1 VSPAPAEEPLERRAI
16 ISGIGQS
23 DIGRRLGRSDLDLT
37 VEAAEVA
44 IADAGLTR
52 DDIDGLSTYP
62 GMGAGT
68 GGFAG
73 PTSPEVQDAMGL
85 SLNWHDGGGE
95 GAGQMRAV
103 ISAALAVAAGLARH
117 VLVYRTVTEG
127 SAQGAGGRQGIGG
140 PGGGGGGG
148 GGAGVPRFGGFMQWS
163 LPFGAVSAAN
173 WLAMVAT
180 RRMHEFGLTREQLGA
195 IPINNR
201 ANAGLNPKAIYRDPM
216 TMEDYLA
223 ARMITTPLC
232 LFDCDA
238 PCDGATVVIVSH
250 RSFAPDLDH
259 PAVHINAVGTALRG
273 RPSWDQFDDMTT
285 MAARDAG
292 ASMWERTEL
301 RPSDVDTA
309 QLYDGFS
316 ILTITWLEALG
327 FCGRGESGPFVEGGA
342 NIARDGLL
350 PLNTAGGQLSGG
362 RLHGFGLIHEACVQ
376 LRGDGGPRQVV
387 RPGGRPVEV
396 AAVANGGGPIAGTM
410 LLTRGVR

>member
-1 VSPAPAEEPLERRAI
+1 VSPAAEEPLERRAI

-37 VEAAEVA
+37 IEAAEVA

-127 SAQGAGGRQGIGG
+127 SAQGTGGRQGIGG
-140 PGGGGGGG
+140 AGEGGGGGG
-148 GGAGVPRFGGFMQWS
+148 VPRFGSFMQWS

-195 IPINNR
+195 VPINNR

>member
-1 VSPAPAEEPLERRAI
+1 MSPAVTGEPLERRAV

-23 DIGRRLGRSDLDLT
+23 DVGRRLGRSELDLT
-37 VEAAEVA
+37 VEAGLAA
-44 IADAGLTR
+44 IADAGLKR
-52 DDIDGLSTYP
+52 EDIDGLSTYP

-103 ISAALAVAAGLARH
+103 ISASLAVAAGLARH

-127 SAQGAGGRQGIGG
+127 SAQGTGGRQGIGG
-140 PGGGGGGG
+140 SGGGGG
-148 GGAGVPRFGGFMQWS
+148 GVPRFGGFMQWS

-173 WLAMVAT
+173 WLAMVAQ

-195 IPINNR
+195 IAVNNR

-216 TMEDYLA
+216 SLDDYLA

-238 PCDGATVVIVSH
+238 PCDGATAVIVSH
-250 RSFAPDLDH
+250 RDVADDLDH
-259 PAVHINAVGTALRG
+259 PAIQINAVGTALRG

-301 RPSDVDTA
+301 RPTDVDTA

-316 ILTITWLEALG
+316 ILAVTWIEALG
-327 FCGRGESGPFVEGGA
+327 FVGRGESGPFIEGGA

-376 LRGDGGPRQVV
+376 LRGEGGERQVV
-387 RPGGRPVEV
+387 RPGGRAVEV
-396 AAVANGGGPIAGTM
+396 AAVANGGGPIAGSM

>member
-1 VSPAPAEEPLERRAI
+1 MSPLHEEPLERRAI

-23 DIGRRLGRSDLDLT
+23 AIGRRLGRSELELT
-37 VEAAEVA
+37 IEASLAA

-62 GMGAGT
+62 GMGTGT
-68 GGFAG
+68 AGFAG
-73 PTSPEVQDAMGL
+73 PTTPEVQDAMGL

-103 ISAALAVAAGLARH
+103 IAASLAVAAGLARH

-127 SAQGAGGRQGIGG
+127 SAQGTGGRQGIGG
-140 PGGGGGGG
+140 SGGGGRGI
-148 GGAGVPRFGGFMQWS
+148 PRMGGFLQWS
-163 LPFGAVSAAN
+163 LPYGAVSAAN
-173 WLAMVAT
+173 WIAMVGQ
-180 RRMHEFGLTREQLGA
+180 RRVHEFGLTSEQLGQIA
-195 IPINNR
+195 VNGR
-201 ANAGLNPKAIYRDPM
+201 RNAALNPNAIYSDPLSLD
-216 TMEDYLA
+216 DYLA
-223 ARMITTPLC
+223 SRVISSPLR

-238 PCDGATVVIVSH
+238 PCDGATAVIVSH
-250 RSFAPDLDH
+250 RDVAGDLDH
-259 PAVHINAVGTALRG
+259 PAVQINAVGTALRG

-301 RPSDVDTA
+301 VPADVDTA

-316 ILTITWLEALG
+316 VLTIVWLEALG
-327 FCGRGESGPFVEGGA
+327 FCGRGESGPFIEGGA

-376 LRGDGGPRQVV
+376 LRGEGGERQVV
-387 RPGGRPVEV
+387 RPGGRVPEV
-396 AAVANGGGPIAGTM
+396 AAVANGGGPIAGSM